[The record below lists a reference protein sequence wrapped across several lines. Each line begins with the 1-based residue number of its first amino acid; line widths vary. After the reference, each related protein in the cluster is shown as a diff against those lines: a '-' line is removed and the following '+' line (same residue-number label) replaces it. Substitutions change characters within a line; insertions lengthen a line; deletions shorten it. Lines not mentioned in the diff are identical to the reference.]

1 MSLVLTNGPSGRRAG
16 LSNKAQV
23 ASLLRSTNAS
33 AIQNRAMPSR
43 VVTKRGAAGVKVE
56 ALAKEEPEEEDEAY
70 LNRPPDSSD
79 DEDEVNAG
87 DIVKTTFGS
96 ASEQTPEE
104 EKRQDIGTTKRGK
117 KGIAIATPTAST
129 IPKSRR
135 GKLSQA
141 SSPPHDSPKR
151 KSQEEV
157 KPLGTGMT
165 DEWGLVKVKKAKTG
179 RKSTYGGRNTSNT
192 APAIKH
198 GSSHTFGCLDVH

>member
-33 AIQNRAMPSR
+33 AIQNRAMPPR
-43 VVTKRGAAGVKVE
+43 VFTKRGAAGVKAE
-56 ALAKEEPEEEDEAY
+56 APAEKEKPEEEDEDY

-79 DEDEVNAG
+79 DEVNSG
-87 DIVKTTFGS
+87 NIESTDFRRT
-96 ASEQTPEE
+96 SEQPQEE
-104 EKRQDIGTTKRGK
+104 EKMQEIGTTKRGK
-117 KGIAIATPTAST
+117 KGIAIATSTAST
-129 IPKSRR
+129 ITKSTK

-141 SSPPHDSPKR
+141 SSPSHNSPKR

-157 KPLGTGMT
+157 KPLGNGMT
-165 DEWGLVKVKKAKTG
+165 DALGFVKVKKAKTA
-179 RKSTYGGRNTSNT
+179 RKSTYGGRNANN

-198 GSSHTFGCLDVH
+198 SLSHTFGCLDVH